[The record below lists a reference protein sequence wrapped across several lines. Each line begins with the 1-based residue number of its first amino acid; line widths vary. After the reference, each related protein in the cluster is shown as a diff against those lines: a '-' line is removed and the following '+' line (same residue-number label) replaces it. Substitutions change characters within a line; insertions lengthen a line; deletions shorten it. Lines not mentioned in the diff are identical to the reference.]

1 MQNRNDG
8 MIERL
13 NIAMISIHSCPL
25 GVLGGRDTGGMN
37 VYVRE
42 LARELAK
49 RGHMID
55 IYTMAHQPQHGP
67 PINLGQNVRI
77 IHLETG
83 VNEDMPKLAI
93 YDYIQRFVCG
103 AEDFR
108 KYNQMEYDLIHSH
121 YWLSGLVGKQLQAW
135 WHVLHLAMFHTLGAV
150 KNSIGIGE
158 DEPELR
164 IESEREVVGGC
175 DCIIASTAREREE
188 LIKYYGASPDKITII
203 PCGVNLDLF
212 KPIDKGIARKEL
224 GLDHQKVIL
233 FVGRI
238 EPLKGLEQLLGALNY
253 IEGEE
258 PPVLM
263 IVGGDE
269 HSQGQVQVLQRMAK
283 DLHIEDRVAF
293 VGSVAQEKLPLFYSA
308 ADICAIPSYYESFGM
323 VALESLACGTPIV
336 ATNVGGMRSIIRHGE
351 IGRIA
356 KDNSPHNLA
365 SEISGLLSQRE
376 DKDQCVK
383 TRRDRMTEF
392 GWATIADRI
401 LHEYNRLLD
410 D

>member
-1 MQNRNDG
+1 MTK
-8 MIERL
+8 RL
-13 NIAMISIHSCPL
+13 KIAMISVHSCPL
-25 GVLGGRDTGGMN
+25 GMLGGRDTGGMN
-37 VYVRE
+37 VYIQE
-42 LARELAK
+42 LARELGRREHAV
-49 RGHMID
+49 D
-55 IYTMAHQPQHGP
+55 IYTMVHQPQHEP
-67 PINLGQNVRI
+67 LINLGRNVRLV
-77 IHLETG
+77 HLETG
-83 VNEDMPKLAI
+83 GDEEMPKVAI
-93 YDYIQRFVCG
+93 YAYIQRFACG
-103 AEDFR
+103 VENFR
-108 KYNQMEYDLIHSH
+108 KSNDLHYDLIHSH

-135 WHVLHLAMFHTLGAV
+135 WYVPHVAMFHTLGAV
-150 KNSIGIGE
+150 KNSIGISE

-238 EPLKGLEQLLGALNY
+238 EPLKGLGQLLGALNY
-253 IEGEE
+253 IEGEK

-269 HSQGQVQVLQRMAK
+269 HSQGQVRVLQRMAK
-283 DLHIEDRVAF
+283 DLHIEDQVTF

-356 KDNSPHNLA
+356 RDNSPHNLA
-365 SEISGLLSQRE
+365 SEISGLLCQRE
-376 DKDQCVK
+376 DKDQRVK

-401 LHEYNRLLD
+401 LREYDRLLCN
-410 D
+410 